1 MTRCARAVL
10 FGFLLISGPV
20 AAQDAT
26 VVANNGP
33 WTAYTMTEGD
43 NLLCFMSA
51 KPEKAEGNYTRRG
64 ETLALVTHRP
74 AENANNVVSTVAGYT
89 YKEDTDVSWRIG
101 NKTFQLFT
109 NGERAWARRASEDE
123 DIVESMIAGNR
134 LVVKGTSSRDTLTTD
149 TYSLIGFTATYRSM
163 SEACGVDN

>member
-1 MTRCARAVL
+1 MTHRARAVL
-10 FGFLLISGPV
+10 FSLLILSAPA

-26 VVANNGP
+26 VVATNNT

-74 AENANNVVSTVAGYT
+74 AEDANNVVSTVAGYT

-101 NKTFQLFT
+101 SKTFQLFT
-109 NGERAWARRASEDE
+109 NGERAWARRAAEDE
-123 DIVESMIAGNR
+123 DIVKAMIAGNR

-149 TYSLIGFTATYRSM
+149 TYSLVGFTATYRAM
-163 SEACGVDN
+163 SEACGVDS